1 MSTTLVDTLAEP
13 ELTFRTPDARSGA
26 ASAPSLVSASGAR
39 LDDILG
45 ASDAMERL
53 RTQVRRLGPY
63 YRTVLL
69 HGEHGT
75 GKHLVAQA
83 LHRYSAHSEGPFI
96 LWKSR
101 LKSQTSVEDD
111 IVTSLRAAHRGTL
124 YLSQIEAMSGAAQ
137 ADLLAALMSRERLRR
152 GPIVVHGLEARII
165 AATTEDLRVLSAAG
179 RFRTELYNR
188 LATVEIVIPSLRERV
203 EDIPPL
209 AQEFVDRYAAIAGKD
224 LDDLPQDYL
233 DQLQAHR
240 WPGNVLELKELM
252 RRVVDESAG
261 GRVAAESVAPAS
273 NTVPSSVVETSG
285 LSRLHEVVEQHVFQV
300 LKECA
305 GNKVKAAEVLGI
317 SRSTLYRM
325 LDAGI
330 QGDKLVGLQ

>member
-1 MSTTLVDTLAEP
+1 ML
-13 ELTFRTPDARSGA
+13 RTPGARAGA
-26 ASAPSLVSASGAR
+26 AGSPGRSSHFPPASVPLVWTNEIIGT
-39 LDDILG
+39 
-45 ASDAMERL
+45 SDAMARL

-69 HGEHGT
+69 RGENGT

-83 LHRYSAHSEGPFI
+83 LHQYSAHSEGPFV

-101 LKSQTSVEDD
+101 LKSQTRVEDD

-124 YLSQIEAMSGAAQ
+124 YLSQIETMSGAAQ
-137 ADLLAALMSRERLRR
+137 ADLLDALMSRERLRR

-165 AATTEDLRVLSAAG
+165 AATTEDLRVLTSAG
-179 RFRTELYNR
+179 RFRTELYSR
-188 LATVEIVIPSLRERV
+188 LGTVEMVMPPLRERV
-203 EDIPPL
+203 EDISPL

-252 RRVVDESAG
+252 RRVVEESAG
-261 GRVAAESVAPAS
+261 GIVSAESVTPAS
-273 NTVPSSVVETSG
+273 DVTSSPVAETGG
-285 LSRLHEVVEQHVFQV
+285 LTRLHEVVEQHVFQV

-330 QGDKLVGLQ
+330 NGDKLAGLR